1 MKYDEVKGLIANS
14 PTIKMLRAFSAP
26 LIISFL
32 YQEFKQKNRIAIS
45 SYELINRLADTIEL
59 LDSNELSYLGT
70 EETDPLALAQRY
82 IAAWCHEDNRYLTRY
97 PDENGEPI
105 HELTSHTEKVF
116 QWMDTLKKREFVGT
130 ESRFKDIYRLLRELI
145 ENSKADPKQKIAQLE
160 AQRDELTQQIRQIKR
175 SGKVEIFNDTQI
187 KERFYNVNKVAR
199 ELLSDFKE
207 VEHNF
212 KDITL
217 EIYKKQTQVDVNKG
231 QILGYA
237 LDATDELKDSDQGKS
252 FYAFW
257 QFLVADN
264 KQDELLELIEQMY
277 DLLRQRDIH
286 YADNFLRKI
295 KVYLHGAGQ
304 KVIDSN
310 RLLADKLSRILVE
323 RDILERKRAIEVISA
338 IKNFAMENPEKFSG
352 KRRFISIEDLP
363 DINLPMERPLGEK
376 PQEATFRNQPT
387 ELGSN
392 KFEEA
397 ELSILFD
404 QFEMNRQ
411 ELEQNIADL
420 LKYHAQVTLSQV
432 VEYYPI
438 QNGLAEVITYFS
450 IASKSKKHLINT
462 EISEEIAWKMEGKG
476 EEDSSRKEIRLP
488 QLVYVR

>member
-1 MKYDEVKGLIANS
+1 
-14 PTIKMLRAFSAP
+14 
-26 LIISFL
+26 
-32 YQEFKQKNRIAIS
+32 
-45 SYELINRLADTIEL
+45 
-59 LDSNELSYLGT
+59 
-70 EETDPLALAQRY
+70 
-82 IAAWCHEDNRYLTRY
+82 
-97 PDENGEPI
+97 
-105 HELTSHTEKVF
+105 
-116 QWMDTLKKREFVGT
+116 
-130 ESRFKDIYRLLRELI
+130 
-145 ENSKADPKQKIAQLE
+145 
-160 AQRDELTQQIRQIKR
+160 
-175 SGKVEIFNDTQI
+175 
-187 KERFYNVNKVAR
+187 VAR

-217 EIYKKQTQVDVNKG
+217 QIYKKQTQVDVNKG

-264 KQDELLELIEQMY
+264 KQDELLNMIEQIY
-277 DLLRQRDIH
+277 DLLRQRDIQ

-295 KVYLHGAGQ
+295 KIYLHGAGQ

-352 KRRFISIEDLP
+352 KRKFINIEDLP
-363 DINLPMERPLGEK
+363 HIHLSMERPLGEK
-376 PQEATFRNQPT
+376 PQQATFRNQPT
-387 ELGSN
+387 ELGSDR
-392 KFEEA
+392 FEEA

-420 LKYHAQVTLSQV
+420 LKYHVQVTLSQV

-450 IASKSKKHLINT
+450 IASKSEKHLINT
-462 EISEEIAWKMEGKG
+462 ELSEQISWKLESEE
-476 EEDSSRKEIRLP
+476 EENLKEIRLP